1 MRLKAASEI
10 RACEAREKG
19 ATLMEIAVGLLA
31 LSILSAAA
39 AYLISQAGRKNVLRK
54 EAQALVDMLFD
65 LRSKATTGMVNPCL
79 DFPDPSGARAFQD
92 MVPGTAGYDP
102 SDRVIGTRPFQG
114 GVVIRRISGGKGP
127 THLVCFEGKGIL
139 GSASTALEV
148 SIGAEDGRTLTIRLL
163 PSTGLARVL

>member
-1 MRLKAASEI
+1 MRSEAASEI

-65 LRSKATTGMVNPCL
+65 LRSKATTGMVKPCL
-79 DFPDPSGARAFQD
+79 DFPDPAGARAFQD
-92 MVPGTAGYDP
+92 IVPGTTGYDP
-102 SDRVIGTRPFQG
+102 SDRILETRVFQG
-114 GVVIRRISGGKGP
+114 GVRIRGISGGKGP
-127 THLVCFEGKGIL
+127 SHLVCFDGKGIL
-139 GSASTALEV
+139 GSATTALELR
-148 SIGAEDGRTLTIRLL
+148 IGTEDGRTLTIRLL